1 MARRWAAWAWLLLV
15 VALAGTVAGC
25 GGEGASEGAKLTVYV
40 SAPLQGPE
48 GQDGERLC
56 AEARQ
61 AVRGVKTAGDHALR
75 VVCLDASGPDGQ
87 WTLAQV
93 GGNAR
98 RATEDST
105 AVAYIGE
112 PTRAARRQSQRILEA
127 AGIGQLGGVGGEEAI
142 ETVVAALDEGQS
154 SDPRAAIFDAVEG

>member
-1 MARRWAAWAWLLLV
+1 MARWGRRLLLV
-15 VALAGTVAGC
+15 LGLVLAVSVAGC
-25 GGEGASEGAKLTVYV
+25 GEEGASEGAELTVYV
-40 SAPLQGPE
+40 SAPLRGPE

-56 AEARQ
+56 AEAHQ
-61 AVRGVKTAGDHALR
+61 AARGVRTAGDHALR
-75 VVCLDASGPDGQ
+75 VVCLDASGPDGG

-105 AVAYIGE
+105 SVAYVGE

-127 AGIGQLGGVGGEEAI
+127 AEIAQLGGVGGEEAI
-142 ETVVAALDEGQS
+142 ETVIAALDEDDS
-154 SDPRAAIFDAVEG
+154 NDPRAVVFDAVEG